1 MSERS
6 STTPQSSLPTHPLNR
21 RRRLA
26 PVSIAM
32 SLIALLLHVAFDAE
46 SPLIN
51 SAFRHS
57 IRNWTLTGPQ
67 ALPGILL
74 SLLAVLFLKLFP
86 RLRDKWAS
94 PVAIALWFG
103 LIIRLATYAIPG

>member
-1 MSERS
+1 
-6 STTPQSSLPTHPLNR
+6 
-21 RRRLA
+21 
-26 PVSIAM
+26 M

-57 IRNWTLTGPQ
+57 IRNWTLAGPH

-74 SLLAVLFLKLFP
+74 SLLAVPFLKLFP
-86 RLRDKWAS
+86 RLRDQWAS